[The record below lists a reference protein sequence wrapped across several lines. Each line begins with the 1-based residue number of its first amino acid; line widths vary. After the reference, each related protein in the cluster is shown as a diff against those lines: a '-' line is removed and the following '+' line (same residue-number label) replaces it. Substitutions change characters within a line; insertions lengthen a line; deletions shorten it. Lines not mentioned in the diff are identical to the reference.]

1 MYVNFTSIISKSSMS
16 PHCKAFEPSFY
27 KTSKVPWL
35 RSLHNAILCHPFP
48 KKHSEHLE
56 NQPSVPATPE
66 ANALLACLVMC
77 AWASHWAHHRI
88 IASSLFLSLQSS
100 EWSLQ
105 CTKVAHRFKGY
116 LGCTKMHSLMHLVKK
131 WKFIIVCCGKFM
143 DLYSHIRYTFLELR
157 SESEPCKLF
166 HVFGKGVLHH
176 MRDERAWDTQD
187 GALCSL
193 VWRSWSRQELCTNHT
208 LTFRQF
214 TMLECWR
221 HVLSH
226 CLKSELWS
234 RMWIPGGD
242 APNYQ
247 ELSGGFRRY
256 MEVSELSFSQSSG
269 KSMATQWGLDSG
281 RHLDTSI
288 SVGAPGSPRNHGV
301 VSWLSGTSLQ
311 HPTTSGLRCLSWE
324 EGWIWDAIKVQTQ
337 SGLDWWK
344 MGVIGK
350 Q

>member
-193 VWRSWSRQELCTNHT
+193 VWRSWSCQELCTNHT

-214 TMLECWR
+214 THDVGMLEACFISLFEVWVVEQNVNSRWR
-221 HVLSH
+221 
-226 CLKSELWS
+226 CPK
-234 RMWIPGGD
+234 
-242 APNYQ
+242 
-247 ELSGGFRRY
+247 LSGAIRRIQ
-256 MEVSELSFSQSSG
+256 EVYGGIRVILQPILGEIHGDPVRFG
-269 KSMATQWGLDSG
+269 QWPPPWHIDL
-281 RHLDTSI
+281 R
-288 SVGAPGSPRNHGV
+288 GST
-301 VSWLSGTSLQ
+301 W
-311 HPTTSGLRCLSWE
+311 
-324 EGWIWDAIKVQTQ
+324 
-337 SGLDWWK
+337 
-344 MGVIGK
+344 
-350 Q
+350 